1 MLYPDISLVSVY
13 GLRGTLHVQKVQ
25 DAEGVSVET
34 EGPYEAKVAED
45 SWLRIYPEG
54 QEPPLPPHAVTV
66 SSQEDIAAG
75 GTNLGSVDAT
85 TAVGFLPRSGPRMR
99 ARLSRRVSRV
109 SRVKGTV
116 RITAPPGTRFE
127 LIGCQGVWKGPRGS
141 RSMTGNRQ
149 FDIRLGG
156 PPGRGRLR
164 STWPGT
170 RSSW

>member
-34 EGPYEAKVAED
+34 EGPYEAKIAED

-54 QEPPLPPHAVTV
+54 QEPPLPPHSVTV
-66 SSQEDIAAG
+66 SSQSDITAG
-75 GTNLGSVDAT
+75 GTHFGSVDAT

-99 ARLSRRVSRV
+99 ARLSRRASRA
-109 SRVKGTV
+109 KGAV

-127 LIGCQGVWKGPRGS
+127 LIGCQGVWKGPRGL

-149 FDIRLGG
+149 FD
-156 PPGRGRLR
+156 LR
-164 STWPGT
+164 
-170 RSSW
+170 